1 MNYQQIIPVT
11 EARPILGRLV
21 ENLSI
26 DSVIGL
32 TKGGRVMGV
41 VISPNYLNLLQANTK
56 KVLSK
61 TFIDETTSPYIRD
74 FTDEEIKEWL
84 KEDALVP

>member
-11 EARPILGRLV
+11 EARPILGSLLNTL
-21 ENLSI
+21 EPTNI
-26 DSVIGL
+26 IGL
-32 TKGGRVMGV
+32 TRGGRVMGV
-41 VISPNYLNLLQANTK
+41 IVSPNYLDMLQTKAK

-74 FTDEEIKEWL
+74 FTDEEIKEWI
-84 KEDALVP
+84 KEDALVS

>member
-11 EARPILGRLV
+11 EARPILGSLLDTLDPD
-21 ENLSI
+21 N
-26 DSVIGL
+26 VIGL
-32 TKGGRVMGV
+32 TKGGKVMGV
-41 VISPNYLNLLQANTK
+41 VISPNYLNMLQNNTR

-84 KEDALVP
+84 KEDALVS